1 MRVVNTPI
9 LDTAC
14 SIFTDLGYTVEAAGD
29 ELRAQRKWRV
39 VYITD
44 RDPRTV
50 VDRGNLRCFVTA
62 SDRAQT
68 VVERIE
74 AAAPTREWV
83 VMRLNNRGGYEI
95 RRPSR

>member
-14 SIFTDLGYTVEAAGD
+14 SIFSDLGYTVEAAGD

-44 RDPRTV
+44 RDPLTV
-50 VDRGNLRCFVTA
+50 PDQGNLRCFVTA
-62 SDRAQT
+62 PDRAQT
-68 VVERIE
+68 VVDRIE
-74 AAAPTREWV
+74 TTAPTREWV
-83 VMRLNNRGGYEI
+83 VMSLDHLGEYEI
-95 RRPSR
+95 HRPSR